1 MCGTPFW
8 GVAATIACGYFAYL
22 SYSQLRGADYQ
33 WQHEWWT
40 VLTWAVWVVLIAGLV
55 SETQCWRERVFFM
68 VLLLNFLL
76 GFILAAWS
84 TAAPSTVRAGR
95 ELSLGLWVL
104 AGLASLGT
112 LVLPPQATQKDGAP
126 RE

>member
-8 GVAATIACGYFAYL
+8 GVAAVVACGYFAHL
-22 SYSQLRGADYQ
+22 SYSQLRADYQ

-55 SETQCWRERVFFM
+55 SETHCWRERVFF
-68 VLLLNFLL
+68 VLLLLNFLL
-76 GFILAAWS
+76 GFVFAAWS
-84 TAAPSTVRAGR
+84 TAATSAVRAGR
-95 ELSLGLWVL
+95 GLSLALWVL

-112 LVLPPQATQKDGAP
+112 LTLPPQETRKAKN
-126 RE
+126 